1 MGVGVGQDGLFQV
14 GVLLLGHA
22 QEGLPFVV
30 RFSLLLL
37 HRLRVL
43 KHQVDLV
50 CVSFLEGSLESLGID
65 LLQDRLESVEGLLKD
80 LVPVGLSHVDDNWD
94 EEGEGVALVGLED
107 VEEIVI
113 LEEAH
118 CPISDLKMQARDALH
133 QSLEDLGNVWL

>member
-1 MGVGVGQDGLFQV
+1 
-14 GVLLLGHA
+14 
-22 QEGLPFVV
+22 
-30 RFSLLLL
+30 
-37 HRLRVL
+37 
-43 KHQVDLV
+43 
-50 CVSFLEGSLESLGID
+50 LGID

-80 LVPVGLSHVDDNWD
+80 LVPVGLSHVDDDWD

-118 CPISDLKMQARDALH
+118 CPISNLKMQARDALH